1 MDESAIAQYILNG
14 LPNVQTSENFGYQFF
29 FFGDDHRMPFATI
42 ASSDNDYDRVS
53 DLDRP
58 GVFRLNI
65 GISKESFQALFA
77 PSAEYDYTE
86 LDRFMPHPDYAR
98 QFFVCILS
106 PSEANLATVHE
117 MLVEAHGIAERR
129 YKLRSQG

>member
-1 MDESAIAQYILNG
+1 MDESAIAQYILES

-29 FFGDDHRMPFATI
+29 FFGDDHRLPFATI

-53 DLDRP
+53 NLDRP

-65 GISKESFQALFA
+65 GISKQSFQALFD
-77 PSAEYDYTE
+77 PSTEYDYTE

-98 QFFVCILS
+98 QFFVRILS
-106 PSEANLATVHE
+106 PGEENLATVRE
-117 MLVEAHGIAERR
+117 MLAEAHGIAERR